1 MFIENGGE
9 ERNGKDAALGRRL
22 EKLRRD
28 FGPVFLAALNDP
40 QTIEILLN
48 ADGTLW
54 QEKLGGRMEIIG
66 QMSAAR
72 AEAVL
77 RTIAACL
84 NTVITWD
91 QPTLE
96 GELPLDGSR
105 FAGQLPPVVSAPTF
119 SIRKRA
125 SSVFTLEQYVEQ
137 GIMTPE
143 QKEVLCEAIGEH
155 KNILVIGG
163 AGSGKTTLTNGLIHE
178 MTSSCPDERIVI
190 IEDTGEIQ
198 CAARNAVLYH
208 TTAEVTM
215 TKLLRT
221 SLRMRPDRILVGEVR
236 GPEALDLL
244 LAWNTGHEGGIARR
258 CTRTTRKRAWRG
270 WRRWSVCTRTRRD
283 RSSP

>member
-1 MFIENGGE
+1 MVERGGE
-9 ERNGKDAALGRRL
+9 ERNGKDAGVGRRL

-28 FGPVFLAALNDP
+28 FGPTFLAALADP
-40 QTIEILLN
+40 LPIEILLN

-54 QEKLGGRMEIIG
+54 QEKLGGQMEIIG

-119 SIRKRA
+119 AVRKRA
-125 SSVFTLEQYVEQ
+125 SSVFTLDQYVEQ

-143 QKEVLCEAIGEH
+143 QKQTLCSAIREH
-155 KNILVIGG
+155 QNILVIGG
-163 AGSGKTTLTNGLIHE
+163 AGAGKTTLTNSLF
-178 MTSSCPDERIVI
+178 
-190 IEDTGEIQ
+190 
-198 CAARNAVLYH
+198 
-208 TTAEVTM
+208 TAM
-215 TKLLRT
+215 
-221 SLRMRPDRILVGEVR
+221 
-236 GPEALDLL
+236 
-244 LAWNTGHEGGIARR
+244 
-258 CTRTTRKRAWRG
+258 
-270 WRRWSVCTRTRRD
+270 D
-283 RSSP
+283 RSDTT

>member
-1 MFIENGGE
+1 MVNRQSTGNMQRTENGAE

-28 FGPVFLAALNDP
+28 FGPTFLDALNDP

-48 ADGTLW
+48 ADGILW
-54 QEKLGGRMEIIG
+54 QEKLGGQMEIIG

-72 AEAVL
+72 AEACL

-91 QPTLE
+91 HPMLE

-125 SSVFTLEQYVEQ
+125 SSVFTVDQYVEQ

-143 QKEVLCEAIGEH
+143 QKEL
-155 KNILVIGG
+155 L
-163 AGSGKTTLTNGLIHE
+163 
-178 MTSSCPDERIVI
+178 
-190 IEDTGEIQ
+190 
-198 CAARNAVLYH
+198 CAAIR
-208 TTAEVTM
+208 E
-215 TKLLRT
+215 
-221 SLRMRPDRILVGEVR
+221 
-236 GPEALDLL
+236 
-244 LAWNTGHEGGIARR
+244 
-258 CTRTTRKRAWRG
+258 
-270 WRRWSVCTRTRRD
+270 
-283 RSSP
+283 

>member
-1 MFIENGGE
+1 MQRMENAPE
-9 ERNGKDAALGRRL
+9 EHNGKDAARGRRL

-28 FGPVFLAALNDP
+28 FGPIFLAALNDP
-40 QTIEILLN
+40 RTIEILLN

-54 QEKLGGRMEIIG
+54 MEKLGGQMEIIG

-91 QPTLE
+91 HPTLE

-163 AGSGKTTLTNGLIHE
+163 ARSGETNLTNSLIHAINRSFPAE
-178 MTSSCPDERIVI
+178 VIVI
-190 IEDTGEIQ
+190 I
-198 CAARNAVLYH
+198 L
-208 TTAEVTM
+208 
-215 TKLLRT
+215 
-221 SLRMRPDRILVGEVR
+221 
-236 GPEALDLL
+236 
-244 LAWNTGHEGGIARR
+244 
-258 CTRTTRKRAWRG
+258 
-270 WRRWSVCTRTRRD
+270 
-283 RSSP
+283 